1 MEVFITLMEL
11 KNKVNRDFLGGPVV
25 KITIFQCRRLWSV
38 VQALSS
44 LVEELK
50 SRIPHHLPN
59 PGMKPTSLEP
69 PALAGGFFTTSAT
82 REAQKP
88 FILVPIAMKPALPYL
103 VS

>member
-1 MEVFITLMEL
+1 M
-11 KNKVNRDFLGGPVV
+11 
-25 KITIFQCRRLWSV
+25 
-38 VQALSS
+38 VQELSS

-59 PGMKPTSLEP
+59 PGMKPTSLES

-82 REAQKP
+82 REAQIP
-88 FILVPIAMKPALPYL
+88 FILVPIAMKPVLPYL